1 MGKAGKKTGKPIG
14 EDETKKQ
21 AMKQPPTK
29 KTSTKKPSTTKPP
42 TKQSPT
48 NATSINNQNQPVLV
62 HKKYS
67 LVNVWVISLFLKVL
81 LMIGYHSTDF
91 EVHRNWLA
99 VTYNLPINQWYI
111 DATSQWTLDYPPMF
125 AYFEWV
131 LSHLVPSFVAKDGC
145 LDLVKQGNY
154 GLPTIVFQRSTVIVS
169 ELVLYF
175 SLQWYINTSRN
186 HDEFRRAYVIASSL
200 VLSPGL
206 LIIDHIHFQYNGM
219 MYGILVLVINCARL
233 HKYLWCGF
241 WFSIL
246 LCFKHIY
253 LYLAPAVFVYLL
265 RAYCLNFSYNKKK
278 NVFKNVINFI
288 NWTHVFK
295 LGSIVI
301 LTFGIAFSPFIYYNQ
316 IPDLLLRL
324 FPFSR
329 GLTHAYWA
337 PNFWA
342 IYSFIDRLLIQI
354 YNKIPLSR
362 LPLKKVFNFN
372 EGLLSDPKF
381 LNTATRGMVGDIE
394 FLILPTITPKLTFFL
409 TLFYQILSL
418 IPLFIQPTFERF
430 VGSLALC
437 GYASFLF
444 GWHVHEKAILL
455 VIFPITFLVV
465 KDTRLLVPFNLLVS
479 CGYVSLFPLIFT
491 GSEWSIKIMY
501 TFLWYI
507 IYSFNFRNVTKIPK
521 HLVVGNGMMLDRT
534 ANLYILGLI
543 FVVAI
548 TSGIDLFENQLEVL
562 QRLQFLKLIVISVYC
577 GIGIIVSWNGF
588 CWSFFVND
596 SIFQDDY

>member
-1 MGKAGKKTGKPIG
+1 MAKSGEKKGALKHTATNSKATGNTNTGNVISNKPNRNDPKI
-14 EDETKKQ
+14 
-21 AMKQPPTK
+21 
-29 KTSTKKPSTTKPP
+29 
-42 TKQSPT
+42 
-48 NATSINNQNQPVLV
+48 IN
-62 HKKYS
+62 KKYS
-67 LVNVWVISLFLKVL
+67 LLNVWVISVFLKIL
-81 LMIGYHSTDF
+81 LSVGYHSTDF

-99 VTYNLPINQWYI
+99 VTYNLPIEKWYV
-111 DATSQWTLDYPPMF
+111 DTTSQWTLDYPPLF

-131 LSHLVPSFVAKDGC
+131 MAHLVPNFVAKDGC

-154 GLPTIVFQRSTVIVS
+154 GLPTIFYQRTTVIIS
-169 ELVLYF
+169 EIVVFLA
-175 SLQWYINTSRN
+175 LQWYIDSSKTNS
-186 HDEFRRAYVIASSL
+186 ELRRAYVIASSL

-219 MYGILVLVINCARL
+219 MYGILVLVLNSARL
-233 HKYLWCGF
+233 QKHLWCGF

-253 LYLAPAVFVYLL
+253 LYLAPAVFIYLL
-265 RAYCLNFSYNKKK
+265 RGYCLNFSYNKKK
-278 NVFKNVINFI
+278 SVFMNMIHFI
-288 NWTHVFK
+288 NWSNSIRLGCVVIFTFCIVF
-295 LGSIVI
+295 G
-301 LTFGIAFSPFIYYNQ
+301 PFIYYNQ
-316 IPDLLLRL
+316 LPQLLERL

-342 IYSFIDRLLIQI
+342 IYSFADRILIQF
-354 YNKIPLSR
+354 YNRIPLTR
-362 LPLKKVFNFN
+362 LPLQKLFKFD
-372 EGLLSDPKF
+372 ETLLKNPKF
-381 LNTATRGMVGDIE
+381 LNTATRGLVGDIE

-409 TLFYQILSL
+409 TLFYQVMAL
-418 IPLFIQPTFERF
+418 IPLFIRPTFDRF

-491 GSEWSIKIMY
+491 SSEWLVKTLY

-507 IYSFNFRNVTKIPK
+507 IYSFNFRNVTRIPK
-521 HLVVGNGMMLDRT
+521 HLVDHEMILDRFI
-534 ANLYILGLI
+534 NLYILGLI
-543 FVVAI
+543 LVVVIA
-548 TSGIDLFENQLEVL
+548 SVIDLLEGKLEVL
-562 QRLQFLKLIVISVYC
+562 KHLQFLKLIFISVYC
-577 GIGIIVSWNGF
+577 AIGIIGSWNGF
-588 CWSFFVND
+588 CWSYFVND
-596 SIFQDDY
+596 SIFKEDDNE